1 MFSFSNFAYRFEG
14 ESLAVRSV
22 QTTAILAAALLA
34 SIVAGKTSGDEV
46 TRWNQIA
53 TDASTTPN
61 TDPLTETRIFAILHV
76 AIHDAVN
83 AVESRYEPYLP
94 RTSPVTGASVEAAIA
109 GAAHDTLVALLPES
123 KVSYDAAMEE
133 TLRTVPDDSRKT
145 AGLQVG
151 RAAAAAILKARE
163 NDGANQTVQYVPGT
177 KPGEYCPT
185 PPDFTPAFKPN
196 WGSVT
201 PFVLTSSAQF
211 RPPEP
216 PVVNSPSALADIEEV
231 KIIGGSKSV
240 TRTAEQSEIARYW
253 FENSP
258 RGWNRIAREVAA
270 ARQFD
275 VWENA
280 RLFALVNLAMADGF
294 IGGFECKYH
303 YNYWRPVTAI
313 RERGDSEWLS
323 YLWTPPVPDYP
334 STHTVLGAAAA
345 TVMARFFNTDLVSF
359 SMTSGA
365 PYPNITRKFWSFS
378 EAARENGASR
388 ILAGIHFRTAVNEG
402 YIQGARIGEWVFANA
417 LRPANPRPAIT
428 VSPVSKASTTAK
440 INVDSQGVILKGY
453 DAVAYFKQEKSVKGN
468 PEIKSSY
475 QGAIYLFASAED
487 KADFDKDPAKYAPQY
502 GGFCAYGVTVGILS
516 DIEDPDGF
524 VYKGKLYVCGN
535 KDAGKSFMI
544 DLDSNIE
551 KADTNWQ
558 RLSGS

>member
-1 MFSFSNFAYRFEG
+1 MRCFYNCLDAR
-14 ESLAVRSV
+14 SLAVRSV
-22 QTTAILAAALLA
+22 QFIVILAGALLLLTFA
-34 SIVAGKTSGDEV
+34 SRASADEV

-53 TDASTTPN
+53 TDASTIAKYRSTHR
-61 TDPLTETRIFAILHV
+61 DPHLRDCSRGNPRRRECR
-76 AIHDAVN
+76 
-83 AVESRYEPYLP
+83 ESRYEPYLP
-94 RTSPVTGASVEAAIA
+94 RTSPVQTASIEAAIA
-109 GAAHDTLVALLPES
+109 AAAHDTLVALLPAS
-123 KVSYDAAMEE
+123 KVTYDAAMEE
-133 TLRTVPDDSRKT
+133 TLRTVTDDSKKT

-151 RAAAAAILKARE
+151 RAAAAAMLKARE
-163 NDGANQTVQYVPGT
+163 NDGENRTVQYTPGT

-216 PVVNSPSALADIEEV
+216 PVVNSPSALADIEEI
-231 KIIGGSKSV
+231 KMIGGSKSE

-253 FENSP
+253 FENSS

-303 YNYWRPVTAI
+303 YKYWRPVTAI

-334 STHTVLGAAAA
+334 STHTVTGAAAA
-345 TVMARFFNTDLVSF
+345 TVMARFFNTDLISF

-365 PYPNITRKFWSFS
+365 PYPGITRKFWSFS

-388 ILAGIHFRTAVNEG
+388 VLAGFTFE
-402 YIQGARIGEWVFANA
+402 
-417 LRPANPRPAIT
+417 LR
-428 VSPVSKASTTAK
+428 
-440 INVDSQGVILKGY
+440 
-453 DAVAYFKQEKSVKGN
+453 
-468 PEIKSSY
+468 
-475 QGAIYLFASAED
+475 
-487 KADFDKDPAKYAPQY
+487 
-502 GGFCAYGVTVGILS
+502 
-516 DIEDPDGF
+516 
-524 VYKGKLYVCGN
+524 
-535 KDAGKSFMI
+535 
-544 DLDSNIE
+544 
-551 KADTNWQ
+551 
-558 RLSGS
+558 